1 MIFQL
6 QVIAIPLCLAWL
18 NGSIFSSNK
27 NFVLPIRVCVNLK
40 NLLYFFTVS
49 VTVPYLKMTYELAF
63 QKYWIHFLF
72 QITQVR
78 VNPDFQLTGVMKDIL
93 EKK

>member
-27 NFVLPIRVCVNLK
+27 NFVLPIRVCVNLN

-49 VTVPYLKMTYELAF
+49 VTVPYLKTTYELAF